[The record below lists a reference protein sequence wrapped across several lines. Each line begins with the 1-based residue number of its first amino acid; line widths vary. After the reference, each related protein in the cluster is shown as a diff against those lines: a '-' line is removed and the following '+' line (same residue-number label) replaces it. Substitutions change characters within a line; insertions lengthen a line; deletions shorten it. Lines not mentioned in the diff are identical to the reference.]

1 MSPKAIEKL
10 RSGSAADDPSGPSWL
25 PLIPAS
31 HLKRKLGIIRY
42 ELTDPEWTA
51 IEPMLPNNPRGIA
64 RVNDPRVPNCIFRVS
79 RIIADT

>member
-1 MSPKAIEKL
+1 M
-10 RSGSAADDPSGPSWL
+10 
-25 PLIPAS
+25 
-31 HLKRKLGIIRY
+31 RY